1 MTKINA
7 TIAIVLLLMVTVLA
21 LLYWWVVKEFTL
33 PTSIPILAQQTVV
46 NVADYGASGAD
57 EIDDS
62 LAVQSAL
69 NAAASGSSAQGNT
82 RVKVFFPDGRY
93 IFSSQVLV
101 PSNVTL
107 SGSTT
112 GESIIVNS
120 RTGFVFT
127 TRNLSDTWSYLS
139 IARADDTS
147 AHPAVPNNSYK
158 GLNYVYIKDINDI
171 QALRDLGVPKVVSSA
186 YGGLKSGVASGATLG
201 NNYGTNVPPDSS
213 PKLTLEKDNGVNPTP
228 VNFNN
233 ILAVDDTGKVT
244 LKYNNRLNWGVDAH
258 TANESL
264 ATYYKPSYSDSYNA
278 IVTGPAWLVPAH
290 KYRHD
295 ISFENLVFEADT
307 TKSSQLYETYGLY
320 IGYAYNV
327 SVNNCKFRNLPGHY
341 QILAIRAYNILIKN
355 SQFTVQG
362 YPGVTL
368 DSGSGFR
375 VYNNNFT
382 GGAWPNANSLNL
394 PPEAINF
401 IGFDELP
408 IDIDLIGNQFS
419 NLRYVN
425 SQSSASGQVIRGMGG
440 GYLKLSNNTFTNI
453 ERDIFQGFSFNSNA
467 IVDNNVMYNSPAL
480 LFSGTG
486 AGMVNLYNNKYTG
499 STQVRTDGSAGFD
512 SYNYSGSP
520 TNYACNNYGVTI
532 NQWYYPTT
540 YLAAN
545 YYQDGTPITTT
556 NLINVKGSPGVYDVV
571 QANGQLN
578 PVKISSINLSAST
591 ITAGSQASITVNLS
605 APTSTNFPF
614 YLSVTGGDFNAITFQ
629 SFLLNVP
636 AGKQKVTLPQ
646 EVLGLKPGV
655 ATISAKPLCSTSTQ
669 PASAK
674 LSIR

>member
-21 LLYWWVVKEFTL
+21 LLHWWVVKEFRQ

-127 TRNLSDTWSYLS
+127 TRNWNDTWSYLS

-147 AHPAVPNNSYK
+147 AHPAVPKNSYK
-158 GLNYVYIKDINDI
+158 GLNYVYLKDRNDI
-171 QALRDLGVPKVVSSA
+171 QALRNLGVPKVVSSA

-201 NNYGTNVPPDSS
+201 NNYGTNVPPDSD
-213 PKLTLEKDNGVNPTP
+213 PKLTLQKDNGVNPTP

-278 IVTGPAWLVPAH
+278 IVTGPAWLLPANN
-290 KYRHD
+290 YRHD

-307 TKSSQLYETYGLY
+307 TKSSQLYDIYGLY

-327 SVNNCKFRNLPGHY
+327 SVNNCKFRNLPGAY
-341 QILAIRAYNILIKN
+341 PILAIRAYNILLKN
-355 SQFTVQG
+355 SQFNVQG
-362 YPGVTL
+362 YHGVTL

-375 VYNNNFT
+375 LYNNTFR
-382 GGAWPNANSLNL
+382 GGSWPGATSLNL
-394 PPEAINF
+394 PPEGLNF
-401 IGFDELP
+401 IEFDELP
-408 IDIDLIGNQFS
+408 MDIDIIGNQFFD
-419 NLRYVN
+419 LKYV
-425 SQSSASGQVIRGMGG
+425 SSDRRSGQAIRGPGG
-440 GYLKLSNNTFTNI
+440 AYLKLSNNNFTNI
-453 ERDIFQGFSFNSNA
+453 EGAIIQTETFNSNA
-467 IVDNNVMYNSPAL
+467 IVDNNVMYDSRGF

-486 AGMVNLYNNKYTG
+486 AGMVNLYNNRYTG
-499 STQVRTDGSAGFD
+499 STKVRTDGAGFD

-532 NQWYYPTT
+532 NQWYYPTS
-540 YLAAN
+540 YVAAN
-545 YYQDGTPITTT
+545 YYQDGTPITST
-556 NLINVKGSPGVYDVV
+556 NLIDVSGYRGAYDAV
-571 QANGQLN
+571 QVSGNKLN
-578 PVKISSINLSAST
+578 PVEISSINLSAST
-591 ITAGSQASITVNLS
+591 ITVDSQASITVNLS
-605 APTSTNFPF
+605 APTATDFPF
-614 YLSVTGGDFNAITFQ
+614 YLSVTDGDLDAMKFE
-629 SFLLNVP
+629 SFLLHVP
-636 AGKQKVTLPQ
+636 AGQQQVTLSQ

-669 PASAK
+669 SPSAN
-674 LSIR
+674 LSIQ